1 MVVVISVVSLQL
13 LQSAEVFCCHAM
25 SKTAA
30 EGYTAMADAW
40 VVLIGELAATAE
52 ELQESLYQRS

>member
-1 MVVVISVVSLQL
+1 
-13 LQSAEVFCCHAM
+13 M

-40 VVLIGELAATAE
+40 VMLIGELAATAE